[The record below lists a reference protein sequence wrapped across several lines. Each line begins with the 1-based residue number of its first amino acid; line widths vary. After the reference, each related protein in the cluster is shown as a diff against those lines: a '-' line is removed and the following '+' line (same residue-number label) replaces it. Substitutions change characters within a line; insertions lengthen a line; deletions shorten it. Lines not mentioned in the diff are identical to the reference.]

1 MADGIMMEIA
11 ALENEM
17 EVLEK
22 QAVSDARIRVI
33 EARNQAEA
41 LLERTKTEIETDLK
55 NRLASNEQKLTLKM
69 RDERLILEKL
79 YNELKTQA
87 EGRIELASR
96 FILER
101 IVVNNGRY

>member
-96 FILER
+96 FILEM